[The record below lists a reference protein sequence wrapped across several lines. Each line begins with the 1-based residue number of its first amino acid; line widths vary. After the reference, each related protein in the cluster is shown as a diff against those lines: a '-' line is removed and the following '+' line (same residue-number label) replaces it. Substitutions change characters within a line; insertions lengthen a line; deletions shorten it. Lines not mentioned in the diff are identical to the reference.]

1 MPRTRFF
8 VLVASVPLVAFTLV
22 GGFLGREAAGE
33 NPYRHLRILE
43 DVVSLISKNYVEQ
56 VDLGDVMD
64 GALRGL
70 TEGLD
75 ADSAYL
81 SAEDVERIESGR
93 PLPAGGIGVEV
104 RRRYY
109 LQVVAPLDG
118 SPAARAGVLP
128 GDFIRAIDGEPTR
141 FMSNV
146 EGQRLLR
153 GEPGTT
159 VTISLI
165 RGSTQEPYDIEL
177 VRERLVDPGVTRRMA
192 ADGTG
197 YVRVPSFGAGTGLH
211 MAREIVQLLA
221 DGASRVVLD
230 LRNNATGDYEES
242 LAGARWFVAGGTAAQ
257 RQEHGDQRTSLEAG
271 PNSLLPSAERTSGD
285 FSPTVTTA
293 GSAVQWLGGAPDS
306 RADSLAR
313 VLDTSFTDG
322 VLNAPVVLLTNFGT
336 AGPAEVFVAA
346 LTGRDRADT
355 VGQRT
360 AGRASEQKLI
370 RLPDGTGLWLSSS
383 RYLTPDGEP
392 IDRVGVLPDVAVD
405 VALPE
410 LGEPLPEDDPILER
424 ALEHIAESI

>member
-1 MPRTRFF
+1 MSRTRFA

-22 GGFLGREAAGE
+22 GGFLGREAAGQ

-43 DVVSLISKNYVEQ
+43 DVVSLISNNYVED
-56 VDLGDVMD
+56 VDLGEVMD

-81 SAEDVERIESGR
+81 SAEDVDRIESGR
-93 PLPAGGIGVEV
+93 PLPGGGIGVEV

-141 FMSNV
+141 FMSSI

-153 GEPGTT
+153 GEPGST
-159 VTISLI
+159 VTVSLI

-177 VRERLVDPGVTRRMA
+177 VRDELVHPEVTHRLVA
-192 ADGTG
+192 KGTG
-197 YVRVPSFGAGTGLH
+197 YVRVAGLGPGT
-211 MAREIVQLLA
+211 ATAIQNAVAQLVYV
-221 DGASRVVLD
+221 DEASRVVLD
-230 LRNNATGDYEES
+230 LRNSANGNHRQA
-242 LAGARWFVAGGTAAQ
+242 LAAACLFVADGTLAIRKGHNDERTRFVSRPCGAAGTDSPDDLFALLP
-257 RQEHGDQRTSLEAG
+257 RSDVLEASEIG
-271 PNSLLPSAERTSGD
+271 
-285 FSPTVTTA
+285 FF
-293 GSAVQWLGGAPDS
+293 
-306 RADSLAR
+306 
-313 VLDTSFTDG
+313 DT
-322 VLNAPVVLLTNFGT
+322 PVVILTNFGT
-336 AGPAEVFVAA
+336 AGPAELFVAA
-346 LTGRDRADT
+346 LAGHDRAQI

-370 RLPDGTGLWLSSS
+370 RLPDGTGLWLSST

-392 IDRVGVLPDVAVD
+392 IDRVGVVPDVAVD

>member
-1 MPRTRFF
+1 MPRTRLV
-8 VLVASVPLVAFTLV
+8 VLVASVPLVVFTLV

-43 DVVSLISKNYVEQ
+43 DVVSLISNNYVED
-56 VDLGDVMD
+56 VDLGEVMD

-81 SAEDVERIESGR
+81 SAEDVDRIENGR

-128 GDFIRAIDGEPTR
+128 GDFIRAIDSEPTR
-141 FMSNV
+141 FMSAI

-153 GEPGTT
+153 GEPGSA

-165 RGSTQEPYDIEL
+165 RGSTQEPYDVEL
-177 VRERLVDPGVTRRMA
+177 VREDLVTPDVTHRMA
-192 ADGTG
+192 AEDTG
-197 YVRVPSFGAGTGLH
+197 YVRVASFGAGTASAIADAVG
-211 MAREIVQLLA
+211 QLVFDDA
-221 DGASRVVLD
+221 ASRIILD
-230 LRNNATGDYEES
+230 LRNNASGAYEEA
-242 LAGARWFVAGGTAAQ
+242 LVATRLFVADGTLAV
-257 RQEHGDQRTSLEAG
+257 RQEHGGQRTPLAPPPLGTDLREPA
-271 PNSLLPSAERTSGD
+271 
-285 FSPTVTTA
+285 VTP
-293 GSAVQWLGGAPDS
+293 GLGFG
-306 RADSLAR
+306 
-313 VLDTSFTDG
+313 VSFTSVFED
-322 VLNAPVVLLTNFGT
+322 VLADPTTVVFDTPVVLLTNFGT
-336 AGPAEVFVAA
+336 AGPAELFVAA
-346 LTGRDRADT
+346 LAGRDRAET

-360 AGRASEQKLI
+360 AGRASEQKLV
-370 RLPDGTGLWLSSS
+370 RLPDGTGLWLSRA
-383 RYLTPDGEP
+383 RYLTPEGEP
-392 IDRVGVLPDVAVD
+392 IDRVGVVPDVAVD

-424 ALEHIAESI
+424 ALDDIAEPI